1 MPEEQQFKRNVA
13 FKLRIADLLNGKPV
27 IDEDT
32 QRFSFLEIGDKKIVR
47 VNLIANVVD
56 KYVSEGESRFVV
68 LTLDDGSGQI
78 KMRAFSEDSER
89 IKNFVQGQTILVV
102 GVLRSYNNEVY
113 ITPEIVREHDPRYL
127 LVRKLEIEKQRNE
140 NAKIIQIGKPE
151 VKQIKDKIVDLI
163 KIAESQGGADIE
175 NLIINLREA
184 SPETIKSE
192 IKKLLENG
200 TIFEPRP
207 GKLRWLG

>member
-27 IDEDT
+27 IDEDM

>member
-1 MPEEQQFKRNVA
+1 MPEEQQFKRNIA
-13 FKLRIADLLNGKPV
+13 YKLRIADLLNGKSI
-27 IDEDT
+27 IDEDM
-32 QRFSFLEIGDKKIVR
+32 QRFNFLELGNKRVIR

-56 KYVSEGESRFVV
+56 KYVSEGESKFIV

-78 KMRAFSEDSER
+78 KMRAFSEDSEK

-102 GVLRSYNNEVY
+102 GLLRLYNNELY
-113 ITPEIVREHDPRYL
+113 LTPEIVREQDPRYL
-127 LVRKLEIEKQRNE
+127 LVRKLEIEKQQNE
-140 NAKIIQIGKPE
+140 SAKIIQIGKTE
-151 VKQIKDKIVDLI
+151 VKQIKDKIIDLI
-163 KIAESQGGADIE
+163 KNAESQGGADIE
-175 NLIINLREA
+175 TLIIKLRETN
-184 SPETIKSE
+184 PETINSE